1 MKRDSVGAMNW
12 LVFAIIGTA
21 SLATTGILDKFILS
35 RYIKNSAAYLVA
47 LILVQQLFAVL
58 ILVFKGVEFVYPT
71 SVLALIS
78 GSFQIVLWV
87 SYLRALQVEEV
98 SRVMP
103 LVFIYPLFVFAAAAL
118 FLGEVLTPTRYTGA
132 LMLVLSAVLVSYK
145 PAKEKTSLVLLS
157 PAVKYL
163 FFFWVFLALYA
174 TTAKYLL
181 SFMDEWE
188 LYFWTSLGN
197 LIFSIPLLG
206 NHGVR
211 IETFSLFRKGPRVL
225 GAILLEEIFD
235 FLGRIGLIFAYALG
249 SISLVSSV
257 NALQPLIVLIYV
269 ILLSLFLPGILRE
282 EIGRETL
289 AFKFAAVI
297 LVAFGM
303 YFIT

>member
-1 MKRDSVGAMNW
+1 MSW
-12 LVFAIIGTA
+12 LVFALIGTA
-21 SLATTGILDKFILS
+21 SFATTGILDKFILS
-35 RYIKNSAAYLVA
+35 RYIRNSAAYLVS
-47 LILVQQLFAVL
+47 LILVQQVFAVL
-58 ILVFKGVEFVYPT
+58 ILVFKGVEFVYPI
-71 SVLALIS
+71 SVLALFS
-78 GSFQIVLWV
+78 GSFQVVVWV

-98 SRVMP
+98 SRVMS
-103 LVFIYPLFVFAAAAL
+103 LVFIYPLFVFATAAL
-118 FLGEVLTPTRYTGA
+118 FLGEVLTPTRYAGA

-145 PAKEKTSLVLLS
+145 PAKEKIPLILS
-157 PAVKYL
+157 PAIKYL

-174 TTAKYLL
+174 TAAKYLL

-197 LIFSIPLLG
+197 LIFCTPILG
-206 NHGVR
+206 DPKVR
-211 IETFSLFRKGPRVL
+211 METPSLFRRGPHLL
-225 GAILLEEIFD
+225 GAILLQEVFD

-269 ILLSLFLPGILRE
+269 IMLSLFLPRILRE

-297 LVAFGM
+297 LVAFGI
-303 YFIT
+303 YFII